1 MVRYSGYRGSSFE
14 SLKYL
19 RTLGSVMARRAT
31 TVGDAGKA
39 RRRNNRQTGTL
50 SSVAAVLRKPLHERS
65 HKPAASQKQLAEAL
79 EQQAATAEV
88 LKVISG
94 STLELPAALNIV
106 VEA

>member
-1 MVRYSGYRGSSFE
+1 
-14 SLKYL
+14 
-19 RTLGSVMARRAT
+19 MARRAT

-50 SSVAAVLRKPLHERS
+50 SSVAAVLRKLPHERS

-88 LKVISG
+88 LKVING
-94 STLELPAALNIV
+94 STLELPAVSEYRRRVRLPV
-106 VEA
+106 VRGRYWHY